1 MVWDGGTSIMDV
13 GVAWAWRATEADVCP
28 PPCEGCECAV
38 MAEWAEEG
46 LCAVPPM
53 LVSPRALAVDL
64 PVPLGP
70 AAAMALDRR
79 IVP

>member
-1 MVWDGGTSIMDV
+1 V
-13 GVAWAWRATEADVCP
+13 GVVWARRAADADADAKADVSP
-28 PPCEGCECAV
+28 PACECAV
-38 MAEWAEEG
+38 IAEWTEEG

>member
-1 MVWDGGTSIMDV
+1 
-13 GVAWAWRATEADVCP
+13 
-28 PPCEGCECAV
+28 

-53 LVSPRALAVDL
+53 LVSPSALAVDL
-64 PVPLGP
+64 PVLPGP
-70 AAAMALDRR
+70 ALPILAPPPPTKELDRR